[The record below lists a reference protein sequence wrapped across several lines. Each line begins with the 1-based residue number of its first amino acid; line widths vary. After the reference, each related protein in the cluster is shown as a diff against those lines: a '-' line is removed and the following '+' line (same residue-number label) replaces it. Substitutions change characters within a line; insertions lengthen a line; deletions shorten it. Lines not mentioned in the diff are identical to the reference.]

1 MNIFNKELFIIYSK
15 SEEDKICIYANDDEM
30 VIIKTLCQDVQT
42 IPEWDYSIDQV
53 DFKILENGYHIEYM
67 KEDVH
72 IGFWNMISDLEDE
85 INNVEGLYEYF
96 VYCEDH
102 SITKDYLESKY
113 HQQVP
118 DIMDIFHQ
126 KEGLV
131 L

>member
-53 DFKILENGYHIEYM
+53 DFKILKNGYHIEYM

-72 IGFWNMISDLEDE
+72 IGFWNMIGDLEDE

-96 VYCEDH
+96 VYCENY

-118 DIMDIFHQ
+118 DIMDIFQ
-126 KEGLV
+126 KKEGLV